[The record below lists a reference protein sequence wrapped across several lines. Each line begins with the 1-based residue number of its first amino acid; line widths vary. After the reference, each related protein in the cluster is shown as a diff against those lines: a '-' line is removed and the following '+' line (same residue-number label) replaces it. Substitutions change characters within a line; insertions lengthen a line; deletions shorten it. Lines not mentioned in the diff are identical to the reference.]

1 MMGLDRSLTR
11 MGQFLKAEGITKRYG
26 SLTALNGVGL
36 AMDEGA
42 SLVLLGPNGAG
53 KSTLLGVLAGRINP
67 TSGTVRLLGNEI
79 KHSREARALTGY
91 LSHDSMLY
99 GGLSAQEN
107 LVLYCRLYGVD
118 DIAARV
124 EEMLRL
130 IGLWD
135 RRDDMVDG
143 FSRGMEQRL
152 AIARSLLHNP
162 RLLILDE
169 PFSGLDY
176 RSSKKLT
183 DILATLRDGKRAT
196 LLSTHDLDAA
206 GSLGSEVAVIHKGR
220 IRYRGEV
227 GDNLR
232 DLYLS
237 LVMEEK
243 C

>member
-1 MMGLDRSLTR
+1 MGP
-11 MGQFLKAEGITKRYG
+11 FLKAEGITKRYG

-107 LVLYCRLYGVD
+107 LVLYCRLYGVNG
-118 DIAARV
+118 IAARV

-135 RRDDMVDG
+135 RRNDMVDG

-183 DILATLRDGKRAT
+183 DILATLRDEKRAT
-196 LLSTHDLDAA
+196 LLSTHDLEAA
-206 GSLGSEVAVIHKGR
+206 GSLGNEVAVIHKGR

-243 C
+243 S

>member
-1 MMGLDRSLTR
+1 

-99 GGLSAQEN
+99 GGLSAHEN
-107 LVLYCRLYGVD
+107 MALYCRLYGVD
-118 DIAARV
+118 NIAARV

>member
-1 MMGLDRSLTR
+1 MGA
-11 MGQFLKAEGITKRYG
+11 FLKAEGIVKRYG
-26 SLTALNGVGL
+26 PLAALNGVGL
-36 AMDEGA
+36 DMEAGA
-42 SLVLLGPNGAG
+42 ALVLLGPNGAG

-67 TSGTVRLLGNEI
+67 TSGTVRLQGKKI

-99 GGLSAQEN
+99 SGLSAQEN
-107 LVLYCRLYGVD
+107 LVLYCRLYGVRGA
-118 DIAARV
+118 AARV

-135 RRDDMVDG
+135 RRDDLVGG

-152 AIARSLLHNP
+152 SIARSLLHDP
-162 RLLILDE
+162 SLLILDE

-183 DILATLRDGKRAT
+183 DILASFRDGKRAT

-206 GSLGSEVAVIHKGR
+206 GSLGNEVVVIHKGR
-220 IRYRGEV
+220 IRYRGEA

-237 LVMEEK
+237 LVMEEGL
-243 C
+243 

>member
-11 MGQFLKAEGITKRYG
+11 MGPFLKAEGITKRYG

-107 LVLYCRLYGVD
+107 LVLYCRLYGVNG
-118 DIAARV
+118 IAARV

-135 RRDDMVDG
+135 RRNDMVDG

-183 DILATLRDGKRAT
+183 DILATLRDEKRAT
-196 LLSTHDLDAA
+196 LLSTHDLEAA
-206 GSLGSEVAVIHKGR
+206 GSLGNEVAVIHKGR

-243 C
+243 S